1 MGKNIGGDIYNRF
14 YEAWTFGIFLGIFRY
29 VSPYK
34 NKENQKNGKIYRLHI
49 LKIKVYENCFWNSL
63 FFKYQWIYINI
74 ISKEIWPNLAH
85 FHMPKKF
92 SKKGNL
98 QIFHCTGT

>member
-1 MGKNIGGDIYNRF
+1 MGKNIGDDIYNSF

-49 LKIKVYENCFWNSL
+49 LKIKVYENCFWNNL
-63 FFKYQWIYINI
+63 FFEISMDIYKHNF
-74 ISKEIWPNLAH
+74 KRNLT
-85 FHMPKKF
+85 KF
-92 SKKGNL
+92 STFSYAKRIFKKG
-98 QIFHCTGT
+98 